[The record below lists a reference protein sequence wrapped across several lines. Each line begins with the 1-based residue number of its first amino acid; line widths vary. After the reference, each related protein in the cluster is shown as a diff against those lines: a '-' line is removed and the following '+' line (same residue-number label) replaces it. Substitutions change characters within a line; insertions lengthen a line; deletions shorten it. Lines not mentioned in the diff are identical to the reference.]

1 MAPCSLPPYP
11 FSTQI
16 GPAHLIMHNRVE
28 VEYNPATKC
37 NRFVMPFVYSLFF
50 HKPLRHTR
58 KENKLTSALLHI
70 CIRLGKEKKK
80 GGGEDGSFCIFY
92 RMIVCYDGHFF
103 GRFMRV
109 LSVGQEQMK
118 ELFYKMMGTR
128 QGGKKCYSFHFP
140 RTSWLLKQLSYE

>member
-70 CIRLGKEKKK
+70 CIRLGKEKKR
-80 GGGEDGSFCIFY
+80 GGGWILLHILQDDRMLRWSFLWPFHACFVGRTGTNEGAILQD
-92 RMIVCYDGHFF
+92 DGH
-103 GRFMRV
+103 
-109 LSVGQEQMK
+109 
-118 ELFYKMMGTR
+118 
-128 QGGKKCYSFHFP
+128 
-140 RTSWLLKQLSYE
+140 